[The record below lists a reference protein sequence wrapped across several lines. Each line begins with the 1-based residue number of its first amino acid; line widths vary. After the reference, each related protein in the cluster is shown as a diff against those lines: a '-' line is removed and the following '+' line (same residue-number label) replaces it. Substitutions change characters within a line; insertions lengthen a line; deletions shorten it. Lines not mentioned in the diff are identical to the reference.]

1 MGLLDLARSEPDAQ
15 RTRHYLERAHGS
27 ASLLKSA
34 VNDILDVARLE
45 SSKLELESHPFDL
58 SVCLDGLVSTFEYSA
73 IRKGLQLRLKKH
85 LLPVFVTGDVNRL
98 RQILSNLI
106 SNAIKFTPTGFVE
119 VDCDV
124 QTKDGF
130 ASVCITVTDSGIGI
144 PAERLGAIFDPF
156 TQVDASIS
164 RTYGGT
170 GLGLAIA
177 RRLTQL
183 MNGDISVSSE
193 AGQGST
199 FEVKLILPVSGAP
212 APESNQQS
220 PISPGTRVLV
230 VDDDDLNR
238 LVLER
243 MCEKMGVQ
251 SRCVPDGPGALQLL
265 EKERFDIVFMDC
277 HMPGMSGDAATRK
290 LRESGY
296 RGVILGLTA
305 DADRGLREKC
315 IGAGMDA
322 LITKPISMQE
332 LHQLIATLC

>member
-1 MGLLDLARSEPDAQ
+1 
-15 RTRHYLERAHGS
+15 
-27 ASLLKSA
+27 
-34 VNDILDVARLE
+34 
-45 SSKLELESHPFDL
+45 
-58 SVCLDGLVSTFEYSA
+58 
-73 IRKGLQLRLKKH
+73 
-85 LLPVFVTGDVNRL
+85 VFVTGDVNRL

-106 SNAIKFTPTGFVE
+106 SNAIKFTPAGFVE

-277 HMPGMSGDAATRK
+277 HMLGMSGDAATRK